1 MSAAPAASQRVLLAD
16 DHIMFRQSLRGLL
29 EREGFNVVA
38 EAGDGREAVLMTQAH
53 DPDLA
58 ILDLA
63 MPLLDGPDAA
73 QEIARIDPGIRTILL
88 TMHSEEPYIAKALQ
102 AGIRG
107 YVLKTQA
114 TTDLMDAIRQVSQR
128 NREAGRGDSRI
139 GLVGVLA
146 GVIGPAHPHPEPG
159 ACPFDPFDL
168 DVLWHEMFDTNRVR
182 GHGAGFLLGAISAL
196 DIADMGLVF
205 EKGVIRAEV
214 RGKELENPAQ
224 VRQLLM
230 G

>member
-1 MSAAPAASQRVLLAD
+1 MAGPDAPDNMSAVAMSAAPAASQRVLLAD

-102 AGIRG
+102 AGIKG
-107 YVLKTQA
+107 YVLKPQA

-128 NREAGRGDSRI
+128 RISISPGITEVIAEAYQPR
-139 GLVGVLA
+139 
-146 GVIGPAHPHPEPG
+146 
-159 ACPFDPFDL
+159 
-168 DVLWHEMFDTNRVR
+168 N
-182 GHGAGFLLGAISAL
+182 
-196 DIADMGLVF
+196 
-205 EKGVIRAEV
+205 
-214 RGKELENPAQ
+214 
-224 VRQLLM
+224 
-230 G
+230 